1 MSAETKSAISPVVAA
16 HVLWSYDAMGG
27 YEPGSFT
34 RDLIK
39 LIGRAD
45 PFNRAKLALGFAAYV
60 AACEEIE
67 TPGGGVET
75 LQAIARK
82 PVCGRCRTA
91 PVEMPNAARAGEPF
105 FYNRF
110 CASCIDRCHEST
122 DFAHSCVIC
131 NPVTNGGAQ

>member
-1 MSAETKSAISPVVAA
+1 MSAESRSAISPVVAA

-67 TPGGGVET
+67 TPGGTET
-75 LQAIARK
+75 LQAIAK
-82 PVCGRCRTA
+82 LPVCGRCRAT
-91 PVEMPNAARAGEPF
+91 PVWRPGAGWAAGS
-105 FYNRF
+105 F
-110 CASCIDRCHEST
+110 CAPCIDRCHEST

-131 NPVTNGGAQ
+131 NPPANGGAQ